1 MINNFRIFLLLISI
15 LTPIFLITSGMRTA
29 LSPVFVNFEYK
40 LPNFPADTYGFTTEE
55 RLVWAN
61 YSIWYLLGEISDEEF
76 STLQFL
82 DGAPLFNEREISHMI
97 DVRDLTL
104 VMLAIW
110 RLLSVFF
117 MIVLFIGWKNNW
129 LHALFRALENG
140 ARITLAI
147 IIGILVYVLINFNQL
162 FTLFHQIF
170 FEGDSWLFYL
180 SDTLIRLF
188 PIKFW
193 QDLFIYIGS
202 FCILTSLILII
213 LGRSIDK
220 KRTEAQS

>member
-82 DGAPLFNEREISHMI
+82 DGAELFNEREISHMI

-129 LHALFRALENG
+129 LRALFRALEDG
-140 ARITLAI
+140 AKITLAI

-220 KRTEAQS
+220 KKTEA

>member
-1 MINNFRIFLLLISI
+1 MKNNFRLFLLAISI

-29 LSPVFVNFEYK
+29 LSPIFVNIEYK
-40 LPNFPADTYGFTTEE
+40 LPNFPPDTYGFTTEE
-55 RLVWAN
+55 RFVWAN
-61 YSIWYLLGEISDEEF
+61 YSIRYLLGEVSEEEF
-76 STLQFL
+76 STLEFP
-82 DGAPLFNEREISHMI
+82 DGAPLFNEREISHMV

-110 RLLSVFF
+110 RILFMFF
-117 MIVLFIGWKNNW
+117 TIVLFLGWKNNW
-129 LHALFRALENG
+129 LPELLRAIEYG
-140 ARITLAI
+140 AKITLAI
-147 IIGILVYVLINFNQL
+147 IIGILIFVLVNFNQL

-188 PIKFW
+188 PVKFW

-213 LGRSIDK
+213 FGRLVDNK
-220 KRTEAQS
+220 NKH

>member
-1 MINNFRIFLLLISI
+1 MKNNFRVFLLLISI
-15 LTPIFLITSGMRTA
+15 LTPVFLITSGMRTA
-29 LSPVFVNFEYK
+29 LSPVFVNLEYK
-40 LPNFPADTYGFTTEE
+40 LPNFPPDTYGFSTEE

-61 YSIWYLLGEISDEEF
+61 YSIRYLLGKVSEEDF

-82 DGAPLFNEREISHMI
+82 DGTPLFNEREISHMI

-110 RLLSVFF
+110 RILFGFF
-117 MIVLFIGWKNNW
+117 TIVLFIGWKNGW
-129 LHALFRALENG
+129 QRALLSALENG
-140 ARITLAI
+140 AKITLAI
-147 IIGILVYVLINFNQL
+147 IIGILLYVLINFNQL

-202 FCILTSLILII
+202 FCFLTSSTLII
-213 LGRSIDK
+213 LGRLVNK
-220 KRTEAQS
+220 KTEA

>member
-82 DGAPLFNEREISHMI
+82 DGAELFNEREISHMI

-129 LHALFRALENG
+129 LRALFRALEDG
-140 ARITLAI
+140 AKITLAI

-213 LGRSIDK
+213 LGRSID
-220 KRTEAQS
+220 

>member
-1 MINNFRIFLLLISI
+1 MKNNLRVFLLLISI

-29 LSPVFVNFEYK
+29 LSPVFVNLEYK
-40 LPNFPADTYGFTTEE
+40 LPNFPPDTYGFSTEE

-61 YSIWYLLGEISDEEF
+61 YSIQYLLGKVSEEEF
-76 STLQFL
+76 STLHFL
-82 DGAPLFNEREISHMI
+82 DGTALFNEREISHMI
-97 DVRDLTL
+97 DVRDLTP

-110 RLLSVFF
+110 RILFGFFSV
-117 MIVLFIGWKNNW
+117 VLFIGWKNNW
-129 LHALFRALENG
+129 QRAVLRALEDG
-140 ARITLAI
+140 AKITLAI
-147 IIGILVYVLINFNQL
+147 IIGILIYVLINFNQL

-170 FEGDSWLFYL
+170 FESDSWLFYL

-202 FCILTSLILII
+202 FGILTSSILIN
-213 LGRSIDK
+213 LGRLVDK
-220 KRTEAQS
+220 KTEA

>member
-1 MINNFRIFLLLISI
+1 
-15 LTPIFLITSGMRTA
+15 MRTA
-29 LSPVFVNFEYK
+29 LSPFFVNLEYK
-40 LPNFPADTYGFTTEE
+40 LPNFPPDTYGFTTDE
-55 RLVWAN
+55 RLVWAD
-61 YSIWYLLGEISDEEF
+61 YSIRYLLGKVSEEEF
-76 STLQFL
+76 STIQFL

-104 VMLAIW
+104 IMLAIW
-110 RLLSVFF
+110 RILFGFF
-117 MIVLFIGWKNNW
+117 TIVLFIGWKNNW
-129 LHALFRALENG
+129 QRAFLRALEDG
-140 ARITLAI
+140 AKATLAI
-147 IIGILVYVLINFNQL
+147 IVGILIYVLINFNQL

-202 FCILTSLILII
+202 FCILTSSILII
-213 LGRSIDK
+213 FGRSVDK
-220 KRTEAQS
+220 KTEAHN